1 MGVCKYCGKE
11 FPDKSLGGHV
21 ARCKMNPN
29 YEKTCANDRKNL
41 RKGSETSAKN
51 KKSKVVL
58 VKFEQICPKCGKEFE
73 IECSESV
80 YKRGKYKKFC
90 SSKCANSRIHSE
102 ETKQKTANSLKEYY
116 KTHDLPIGFCGCKD
130 KNGNYCRYKTYI
142 CKYCGKEFTVGDKR
156 NTGGRQYCSNECRK
170 AWIKENVKWGGC
182 RDGSGRGKSGWYKGI
197 YCSSTWELAY
207 VIYCIDHNIPIE
219 RCKEK
224 RSYTYKGKV
233 HNYHPD
239 FVTPDGIVEIKGY
252 VTEQWLEKEKQ
263 NPDVKTLYKDD
274 MEKYLKYVHDNYT
287 NCLTDLYDDS
297 KPAPVLSKTCW
308 VHKDDINTII
318 NSELLDHYL
327 NEGWIRGRISN
338 KN

>member
-1 MGVCKYCGKE
+1 MGICKYCGKE

-41 RKGSETSAKN
+41 RKGTETFV
-51 KKSKVVL
+51 KKYKL
-58 VKFEQICPKCGKEFE
+58 PILEFELICPKCGKVFVVK
-73 IECSESV
+73 CTQNDFDKGR
-80 YKRGKYKKFC
+80 YMKFC
-90 SSKCANSRIHSE
+90 SKSCANTRMHSE

-116 KTHDLPIGFCGCKD
+116 NA
-130 KNGNYCRYKTYI
+130 NGYPEYLLKVYT
-142 CKYCGKEFTVGDKR
+142 CKYCGKQFTKNDKR
-156 NTGGRQYCSNECRK
+156 NTNGCQYCSSECRTK
-170 AWIKENVKWGGC
+170 WIKGNVKWGGC

-239 FVTPDGIVEIKGY
+239 FVTPDGIIEIKGY

-263 NPDVKTLYKDD
+263 NPDVKTLYNDD
-274 MEKYLKYVHDNYT
+274 MKPYLQYVHDNYT
-287 NCLTDLYDDS
+287 NDITSLYDDS
-297 KPAPVLSKTCW
+297 KPENIVGKMVWL
-308 VHKDDINTII
+308 HKDGQNVFIQPK
-318 NSELLDHYL
+318 LL
-327 NEGWIRGRISN
+327 NEYLDNGWIRGRIN
-338 KN
+338 KK